1 MAHVMDKSYLLRTS
15 WINHYFL
22 ETVGSI
28 IPECC
33 FLWEGLFLS
42 HKNMMRCPIWYHL
55 HYLQNMKNTHG
66 EVLLLVKPS
75 TSLKATLLKVTLP
88 HECFSRF

>member
-22 ETVGSI
+22 EIVRSI

-33 FLWEGLFLS
+33 FFVGGTVSVSQKYDALPDLVPFALFT
-42 HKNMMRCPIWYHL
+42 K
-55 HYLQNMKNTHG
+55 
-66 EVLLLVKPS
+66 
-75 TSLKATLLKVTLP
+75 
-88 HECFSRF
+88 HEKHSWRSFTFSKTFNFTKSNFTKSNNPP